1 MTWKKLM
8 ENDCCGWKFRKGVRS
23 AMCAASQ
30 LPGAVP
36 TKDDD
41 DDDDDDDDFCD
52 TVAGLEIS

>member
-1 MTWKKLM
+1 
-8 ENDCCGWKFRKGVRS
+8 
-23 AMCAASQ
+23 MCAASQ